1 MLNANPCI
9 PVGTSFGISSF
20 FRTPRVTAGVAYAV
34 AQFFATFSGRKSY
47 SPPLSASI
55 ATVES
60 R

>member
-1 MLNANPCI
+1 MKTNPCM

-20 FRTPRVTAGVAYAV
+20 LRTPRVTAGVAYAV
-34 AQFFATFSGRKSY
+34 AQFLATFSTRKSY
-47 SPPLSASI
+47 SPPFSASI

>member
-1 MLNANPCI
+1 M
-9 PVGTSFGISSF
+9 PVGTSFAISSF
-20 FRTPRVTAGVAYAV
+20 LRSPRVTAGVAYAV
-34 AQFFATFSGRKSY
+34 AQFFATFSTRKSY